1 MKHLISVLIL
11 LFSISTYSIN
21 YSKQKIFIGGNVKAA
36 KTYSIEEISKLPQS
50 TANIHDPYS
59 KNKKIN
65 FQGVLLA
72 DLFKIHANSSSKKM
86 EIIAIND
93 YKVTIDKDFIESERM
108 LLAIK
113 GDGSFLTVKEKGP
126 ARIVVPGKG
135 ELKDGKLAKEGVNWV
150 WFVRSINFL

>member
-1 MKHLISVLIL
+1 MKHLISIILL
-11 LFSISTYSIN
+11 LFSINIYSIN
-21 YSKQKIFIGGNVKAA
+21 YSKQKVFIGGNVKAP
-36 KTYSIEEISKLPQS
+36 KTYTIEEISKLPQS
-50 TANIHDPYS
+50 TADIHDPYS
-59 KNKKIN
+59 KNKKVR
-65 FQGVLLA
+65 FQGILLA
-72 DLFKIHANSSSKKM
+72 DLFKIHANKNSKRI

-93 YKVTIDKDFIESERM
+93 YKVTIDRSFIEKEKM

-135 ELKDGKLAKEGVNWV
+135 ELKEGKLAKEGVNWV